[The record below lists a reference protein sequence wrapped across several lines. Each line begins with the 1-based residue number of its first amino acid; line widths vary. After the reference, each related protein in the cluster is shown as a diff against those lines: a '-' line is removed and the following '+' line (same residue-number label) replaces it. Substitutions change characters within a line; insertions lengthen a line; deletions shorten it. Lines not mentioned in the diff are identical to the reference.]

1 MTDEERIISCQNE
14 IRRLRNIVRFYDE
27 NGDSYLKR
35 YKERLQTYT
44 SESDTNMK
52 KVLQQVLSEMEYVL
66 ENVWEYNTGE
76 IKASLIS

>member
-1 MTDEERIISCQNE
+1 MTDGERIISCQNE

-27 NGDSYLKR
+27 NGDSYRKR

-44 SESDTNMK
+44 SEPDSN
-52 KVLQQVLSEMEYVL
+52 LQQVLAEMEYVL

>member
-27 NGDSYLKR
+27 NGDSYRKR

-52 KVLQQVLSEMEYVL
+52 KVLQQVLVEMEYVL

>member
-1 MTDEERIISCQNE
+1 MTDGERVISCQNE

-35 YKERLQTYT
+35 YKERLQAYG
-44 SESDTNMK
+44 SEPDINMK
-52 KVLQQVLSEMEYVL
+52 KILQQVITEMEYVL